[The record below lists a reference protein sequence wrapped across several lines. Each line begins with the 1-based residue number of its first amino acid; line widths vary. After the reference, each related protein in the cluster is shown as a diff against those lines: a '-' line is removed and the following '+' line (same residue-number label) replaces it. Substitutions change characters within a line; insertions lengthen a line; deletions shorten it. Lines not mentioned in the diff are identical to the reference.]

1 MATREFTG
9 KHAAAV
15 FIGAFGIIIGVNI
28 LLAVSAVKTFPGLEV
43 KNSYVASQQFDA
55 KRDAQLALGWSV
67 FAEVQAERLILSI
80 TDRDGNP
87 VEVNDLD
94 ATLGRAT
101 HVKDD
106 SRPAFEFDGTAYVAH
121 ADLAPGNWNIRM
133 TARADDGTE
142 FSQRVVLRVNG

>member
-1 MATREFTG
+1 MRQPR
-9 KHAAAV
+9 
-15 FIGAFGIIIGVNI
+15 I
-28 LLAVSAVKTFPGLEV
+28 LHTW
-43 KNSYVASQQFDA
+43 
-55 KRDAQLALGWSV
+55 LGCCS
-67 FAEVQAERLILSI
+67 RPRP
-80 TDRDGNP
+80 T
-87 VEVNDLD
+87 D

-101 HVKDD
+101 HVKAD